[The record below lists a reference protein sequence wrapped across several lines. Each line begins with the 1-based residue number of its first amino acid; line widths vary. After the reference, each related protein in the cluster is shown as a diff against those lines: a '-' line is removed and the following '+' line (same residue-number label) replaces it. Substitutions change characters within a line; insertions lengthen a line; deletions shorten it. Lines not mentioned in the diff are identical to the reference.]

1 MASEVN
7 KGISAAET
15 TARHIEDLILEG
27 SLRPGDSLLAEREL
41 ALRLNVS
48 RPTLRQGIRMLEDKG
63 LIVAEPGGARRVA
76 PLATSITDPLIV
88 LMASRPEVV
97 DDYLE
102 LRGTLEG
109 MAANLAATR
118 ANDVDRATLTRC
130 MERIDE
136 AHDKADF
143 RDEAEADV
151 DLHVAVYEASH
162 NIVLLQIMRALSGML
177 RKGVFHNREKLYA
190 RPEVREVLRSQHR
203 AIYNT
208 IMARDPEAAA
218 RAARDHMVYTQRVRA
233 EIIAAEARLEIS
245 LRRIE
250 GGSLTPRN

>member
-1 MASEVN
+1 MGMASEVN

-130 MERIDE
+130 
-136 AHDKADF
+136 
-143 RDEAEADV
+143 
-151 DLHVAVYEASH
+151 
-162 NIVLLQIMRALSGML
+162 
-177 RKGVFHNREKLYA
+177 
-190 RPEVREVLRSQHR
+190 
-203 AIYNT
+203 
-208 IMARDPEAAA
+208 
-218 RAARDHMVYTQRVRA
+218 
-233 EIIAAEARLEIS
+233 
-245 LRRIE
+245 
-250 GGSLTPRN
+250 